1 MCKATS
7 AFHILRKLL
16 SRDRSRRK
24 KNREKDGQPEKIKR
38 KIDFSDLR
46 NPQKHF
52 TPLFGEV
59 AKFRTHT
66 ETAEQQSRD
75 GDEVERCLPQNT

>member
-1 MCKATS
+1 M
-7 AFHILRKLL
+7 

-24 KNREKDGQPEKIKR
+24 KKQEKDAQPEKIKR

-46 NPQKHF
+46 NPQKNF

-59 AKFRTHT
+59 AKFRTLT
-66 ETAEQQSRD
+66 EKEEQQSRD
-75 GDEVERCLPQNT
+75 DDKVEPCLPQNT